1 MSDDIIPYIVIVFHL
16 TWIASTIWHYVT
28 DGRFTRHIVPSIV
41 IGFVITCFLSFITLS
56 GIVFVLAVL
65 QVIR

>member
-41 IGFVITCFLSFITLS
+41 IGFVITGFLAFLCAS
-56 GIVFVLAVL
+56 GIVFALAVL
-65 QVIR
+65 QVLR